1 LSAKKVSGKGYI
13 SHAAHFDD
21 KEQRMGPNNNN
32 PRRGGSLL
40 VACTAAIGTVAP
52 DVDRALAGGNRMETC
67 RVPSVFL
74 DLLVSGVLAPSR
86 RLAGD
91 R

>member
-32 PRRGGSLL
+32 PPRG
-40 VACTAAIGTVAP
+40 AP
-52 DVDRALAGGNRMETC
+52 FWWHARQQLAQG
-67 RVPSVFL
+67 
-74 DLLVSGVLAPSR
+74 
-86 RLAGD
+86 
-91 R
+91 